1 MKCLSNRP
9 WLRRAAYLGVG
20 VIYLFSCGALI
31 YGVWRWGFLYPTF
44 RFNAMRLNSND
55 KTLITLASVGAA
67 IAFGKLLVGGEKVT
81 LRLIAGRLIIG
92 AGLSMAAA
100 TALMMVPNVPPIA
113 LVGLGSALGIL
124 GQSFLE
130 KLAQRVWDAR
140 PKDEA

>member
-1 MKCLSNRP
+1 MKCFIGRLWQRG
-9 WLRRAAYLGVG
+9 AVYLGVG
-20 VIYLFSCGALI
+20 AVYLISCGALI
-31 YGVWRWGFLYPTF
+31 YAVQRWGFPGQLSKVS
-44 RFNAMRLNSND
+44 RMRLSTND

-81 LRLIAGRLIIG
+81 LRLVVGRLIIG

-130 KLAQRVWDAR
+130 KLAQRYWSLRTEDDA
-140 PKDEA
+140 

>member
-1 MKCLSNRP
+1 MKWLTNK
-9 WLRRAAYLGVG
+9 WLRWAVYLVVG
-20 VIYLFSCGALI
+20 AIYLSGCGALI
-31 YGVWRWGFLYPTF
+31 YAVWRWGFRYPSYKLS
-44 RFNAMRLNSND
+44 AMRLDSND

-81 LRLIAGRLIIG
+81 LRLVVGRLIIG

-100 TALMMVPNVPPIA
+100 AALMMVPNVPPIA

-130 KLAQRVWDAR
+130 KLAQRVWGSR
-140 PKDEA
+140 PKNDV